1 MKQLLL
7 WALLLFA
14 AWSGYAYFADRPEAA
29 ASLGVARADAVEATP
44 GDPPVPASTAFTC
57 DGRVHCSQMT
67 SRAEAEFFVHH
78 CPNTRMDGDHDGEPC
93 ENDSR
98 F

>member
-1 MKQLLL
+1 MKSLLL

-14 AWSGYAYFADRPEAA
+14 IWKGYAYFADRPVQEFAPARVAA
-29 ASLGVARADAVEATP
+29 GAVEAIAAERPTP
-44 GDPPVPASTAFTC
+44 PDAGFQC
-57 DGRVHCSQMT
+57 DGRVHCSQMA
-67 SRAEAEFFVHH
+67 SRAEAEFFVEH
-78 CPNTRMDGDHDGEPC
+78 CPSTKMDGDHDGEPC